1 MCSSA
6 PNTDGMNA
14 AALAQADMSKEQ
26 LAWAKEIYAQTA
38 PDRAAAVTRANA
50 VSDAQMT
57 ALNKQ
62 TALTDDYANYNKTT
76 FRPLEQGIVRDAATF
91 DSEANQAKA
100 AGLAL
105 ADVNQGFSSA
115 REQNT
120 RAMSR
125 MGVNPSSGRSLAMGN
140 QTAIAQAAAQAGAM
154 TKARSDTQLQGYARK
169 MDAANMGRGLASS
182 QATSAGVALSQ
193 GNSAVAN
200 GMQSGNINAQGNQ
213 IMTQGYAGAQSG
225 MAGAGS
231 TYGNI
236 ASIEQKA
243 GDNSAIWG
251 ALGGVA
257 GAYLG
262 KPSDKNIKNSRKK
275 ISGKASLDQIK
286 NLPSNESWRYN
297 KGSIADDGG
306 KTHQGHMAQ
315 DVNRVMGEKA
325 APGGKVINLEVM
337 ASAGLAAIKEVAKGQ
352 QKLHKRL
359 TTLENSR
366 RK

>member
-6 PNTDGMNA
+6 PDTSGMNA

-38 PDRAAAVTRANA
+38 PDRANATARANA

-62 TALTDDYANYNKTT
+62 TELTDDYAAYNKGT
-76 FRPLEQGIVRDAATF
+76 FRPLEQGIVRDASTF
-91 DSEANQAKA
+91 DSQANQDKA

-105 ADVNQGFSSA
+105 ADVNQGSSSA
-115 REQNT
+115 RDQNT

-125 MGVNPSSGRSLAMGN
+125 MGVNPSSGRSIAMFN
-140 QTAIAQAAAQAGAM
+140 QTAIAQAAAQAGAA

-193 GNSAVAN
+193 GNSAVAS

-236 ASIEQKA
+236 SSIQQKA
-243 GDNSAIWG
+243 GDNSGTMG
-251 ALGGVA
+251 ALGQLG
-257 GAYLG
+257 GAAIFAM
-262 KPSDKNIKNSRKK
+262 SDKNAKKNIKPQ
-275 ISGKASLDQIK
+275 SGKASLAAMRKMPVSKWDYK
-286 NLPSNESWRYN
+286 
-297 KGSIADDGG
+297 KGKGDGG
-306 KTHQGHMAQ
+306 SHVGPMAQ
-315 DVNRVMGEKA
+315 DVRKGLGDA
-325 APGGKVINLEVM
+325 TAPGGKVIDMISM
-337 ASAGLAAIKEVAKGQ
+337 AGHTLSAIKEID
-352 QKLHKRL
+352 KRL
-359 TTLENSR
+359 MTLESAR
-366 RK
+366 RA